1 MNLWL
6 LATVL
11 ILIVSVVVLVGCFAV
26 VAIPLKNTI
35 ANILLHVEGI
45 EKQMNGIQT
54 QTTALTVTVDR
65 MKTDIV
71 YKKTS
76 IQAVIQSVKDTN
88 SILNEASESA
98 QKATLSIVKD
108 VQNDAQKQAQI
119 EQWTNTVMGFLNRK
133 AQ

>member
-35 ANILLHVEGI
+35 ANILSHVEGI

-54 QTTALTVTVDR
+54 QTSWAWNFWR
-65 MKTDIV
+65 
-71 YKKTS
+71 
-76 IQAVIQSVKDTN
+76 
-88 SILNEASESA
+88 
-98 QKATLSIVKD
+98 
-108 VQNDAQKQAQI
+108 
-119 EQWTNTVMGFLNRK
+119 RK
-133 AQ
+133 